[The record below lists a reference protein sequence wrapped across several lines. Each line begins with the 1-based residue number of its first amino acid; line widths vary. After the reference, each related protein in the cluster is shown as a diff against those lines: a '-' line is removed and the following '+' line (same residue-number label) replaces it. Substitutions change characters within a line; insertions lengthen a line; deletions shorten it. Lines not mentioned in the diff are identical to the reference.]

1 MGKIIDLISIN
12 ITITLC
18 DYLETKQSS
27 SFKFIFQKFY
37 MIKTFKQKINKKC
50 LNFEHNFAQR
60 YKLSVFH
67 H

>member
-1 MGKIIDLISIN
+1 MRKIIDLISIN

-18 DYLETKQSS
+18 DNLETKQSS
-27 SFKFIFQKFY
+27 SFEFIFQKFC
-37 MIKTFKQKINKKC
+37 MIKTFINKRC
-50 LNFEHNFAQR
+50 LNFEHNFAQQ